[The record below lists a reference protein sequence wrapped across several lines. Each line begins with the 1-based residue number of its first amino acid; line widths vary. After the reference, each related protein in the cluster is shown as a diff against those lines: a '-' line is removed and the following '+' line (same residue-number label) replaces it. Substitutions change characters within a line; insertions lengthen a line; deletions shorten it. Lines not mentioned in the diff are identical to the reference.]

1 MGGPLE
7 QMPTSYRLIGY
18 RRAPPFKGCCTYSME
33 AENIS
38 KAAILVPVVQ
48 RTANIAPAG

>member
-1 MGGPLE
+1 MGGPRE
-7 QMPTSYRLIGY
+7 QMPTSYRSIGY
-18 RRAPPFKGCCTYSME
+18 RRASPFEGCRTYSME

-38 KAAILVPVVQ
+38 KAAILVPGVQ